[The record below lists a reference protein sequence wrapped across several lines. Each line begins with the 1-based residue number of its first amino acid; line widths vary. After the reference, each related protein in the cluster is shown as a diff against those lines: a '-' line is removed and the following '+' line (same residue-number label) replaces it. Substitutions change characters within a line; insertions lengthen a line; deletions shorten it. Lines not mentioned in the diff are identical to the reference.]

1 MNTSA
6 RLKKIEKVL
15 REKYK
20 PEKLYY
26 PIQVQFVDFSKAGV
40 PADKDGN
47 PPPIL
52 SYLSKEDSDTP
63 TSEAYENNTK
73 QD

>member
-1 MNTSA
+1 MNTHA

-26 PIQVQFVDFSKAGV
+26 PIQIEFVDFSKAGV
-40 PADKDGN
+40 PADKNGM

-52 SYLSKEDSDTP
+52 SLLNE
-63 TSEAYENNTK
+63 SEK
-73 QD
+73 G